1 MLDFLPWTARE
12 AIARIFILI
21 LALLIL
27 WLLVRVITWLITTPL
42 RRLLRRSGYSDPG
55 RVVDVVTRLPK
66 RFFLGAVVLTLFVV
80 ILEMD
85 LAFEAVLRN
94 IAATLLIIS
103 IILLFNGLISFFFF
117 TSSQLR
123 RATGF
128 NVDDALLPFLK
139 TVLKLFTFGVG
150 ALFVLQAWGVDVGAL
165 IAGLGI
171 AGLAV
176 SLAAQDT
183 IANLF
188 GFVVIMA
195 DRPFVVGEWVKT
207 PDCEGTVEEVRLR
220 STRVRQMDQ
229 SLVVVP
235 NSKMASAS
243 VVNWSRLGKRLLN
256 VTFGITNT
264 TAPGDLESLLTR
276 LRDVVLSFPA
286 VEANSVQVHFV
297 NIGAQ
302 SLEVLVRAYLLLVD
316 ANEFRAE
323 QERILLALKHEVDL
337 MQLSITGPSQTLY
350 IQNLESVLPG
360 RKPPEPT
367 VPPAAAAGQ
376 GEIA

>member
-1 MLDFLPWTARE
+1 MDFLPWTTRE
-12 AIARIFILI
+12 ALARLFILA

-27 WLLVRVITWLITTPL
+27 WLLVRLITRLITTPI
-42 RRLLRRSGYSDPG
+42 RRLLRRSGYSDPD
-55 RVVDVVTRLPK
+55 RVVDVLTRLPK
-66 RFFLGAVVLTLFVV
+66 RFLLGAIVLTLVVV

-85 LAFEAVLRN
+85 FSFELVLRN
-94 IAATLLIIS
+94 LAATCLLIS
-103 IILLFNGLISFFFF
+103 IILLIYGLINFYF
-117 TSSQLR
+117 SSAPLR
-123 RATGF
+123 RGTGL
-128 NVDDALLPFLK
+128 NVDNALLPFLK
-139 TVLKLFTFGVG
+139 TVLQLLTFAIGG
-150 ALFVLQAWGVDVGAL
+150 LFVLQAWGVDVGAL

-183 IANLF
+183 IANMF

-220 STRVRQMDQ
+220 STRVRQLDQ
-229 SLVVVP
+229 SLVMVP

-243 VVNWSRLGKRLLN
+243 VVNWSRLGKRLIN

-264 TAPGDLESLLTR
+264 TAPEEMESLLAR
-276 LRDVVLSFPA
+276 LRSVLLRFPA
-286 VEANSVQVHFV
+286 VEVNSVQVHFV

-302 SLEVLVRAYLLLVD
+302 SLEVLVRAYLLIVD

-323 QERILLALKHEVDL
+323 QERILLALKREVDV
-337 MQLSITGPSQTLY
+337 MQLRISGPSQTLY
-350 IQNLESVLPG
+350 IQNLEQVLPG
-360 RKPPEPT
+360 LARPEAGA
-367 VPPAAAAGQ
+367 PPAADAGQ
-376 GEIA
+376 GERS

>member
-1 MLDFLPWTARE
+1 MDFLPWTVRE
-12 AIARIFILI
+12 TLARIFILV

-27 WLLVRVITWLITTPL
+27 WLLVRLITRLITTPI
-42 RRLLRRSGYSDPG
+42 RRLLRRSGYSDPD
-55 RVVDVVTRLPK
+55 RVVDVLTRMPK
-66 RFFLGAVVLTLFVV
+66 RFLLGAVVITLVVV

-85 LAFEAVLRN
+85 VNFEAIMSN
-94 IAATLLIIS
+94 IAATLLIIAV
-103 IILLFNGLISFFFF
+103 LLLLNGLISFFFF
-117 TSSQLR
+117 TSAQLR
-123 RATGF
+123 RVTGF

-139 TVLKLFTFGVG
+139 TVLKLVTWGIG
-150 ALFVLQAWGVDVGAL
+150 ALFILQAWGVDVGAL

-195 DRPFVVGEWVKT
+195 DRPFVVGEVVKT
-207 PDCEGTVEEVRLR
+207 PDCEGVVEEVRLR

-243 VVNWSRLGKRLLN
+243 VINWSRLGKRLIN

-264 TAPGDLESLLTR
+264 TAPEELESLLSR
-276 LRDVVLSFPA
+276 LRDVLLRFPA
-286 VEANSVQVHFV
+286 VEINSVQVHFV

-302 SLEVLVRAYLLLVD
+302 SLEVLVRAYLLIVD
-316 ANEFRAE
+316 VTEFRAE
-323 QERILLALKHEVDL
+323 QERILLALKREVDL
-337 MQLSITGPSQTLY
+337 MQLKISGPSQTLY

-360 RKPPEPT
+360 LARPESNA
-367 VPPAAAAGQ
+367 PPAADAGQ
-376 GEIA
+376 GDKK

>member
-1 MLDFLPWTARE
+1 MDFLPWTTRE
-12 AIARIFILI
+12 ALARLFILA

-27 WLLVRVITWLITTPL
+27 WLLVRLITRLITTPI
-42 RRLLRRSGYSDPG
+42 RRLLRRSGYSDPD
-55 RVVDVVTRLPK
+55 RVVDVLTRLPK
-66 RFFLGAVVLTLFVV
+66 RFLLGAIVLTLVVV

-85 LAFEAVLRN
+85 FSFELVLRN
-94 IAATLLIIS
+94 LAATCLLIS
-103 IILLFNGLISFFFF
+103 IILLIYGLINFYF
-117 TSSQLR
+117 SSAPLR
-123 RATGF
+123 RGTGL
-128 NVDDALLPFLK
+128 NVDNALLPFLK
-139 TVLKLFTFGVG
+139 TVLQLLTFAIGG
-150 ALFVLQAWGVDVGAL
+150 LFVLQAWGVDVGAL

-183 IANLF
+183 IANMF

-220 STRVRQMDQ
+220 STRVRQLDQ
-229 SLVVVP
+229 SLVMVP

-243 VVNWSRLGKRLLN
+243 VVNWSRLGKRLIN

-264 TAPGDLESLLTR
+264 TAPEEMESLLAR
-276 LRDVVLSFPA
+276 LRSVLLRFPA
-286 VEANSVQVHFV
+286 VEVNSVQVHFV

-302 SLEVLVRAYLLLVD
+302 SLEVLVRAYLLIVD

-323 QERILLALKHEVDL
+323 QERILLALKREVDL
-337 MQLSITGPSQTLY
+337 MQLRISGPSQTLY
-350 IQNLESVLPG
+350 IQNLEQVLPG
-360 RKPPEPT
+360 LARPEAGA
-367 VPPAAAAGQ
+367 PPATDAGQ
-376 GEIA
+376 GERS

>member
-1 MLDFLPWTARE
+1 MDFLPWTTRE
-12 AIARIFILI
+12 ALARLFILA

-27 WLLVRVITWLITTPL
+27 WLLVRLITRLITTPI
-42 RRLLRRSGYSDPG
+42 RRLLRRVGYSDPD
-55 RVVDVVTRLPK
+55 RVVDVLTRLPK
-66 RFFLGAVVLTLFVV
+66 RFLLGAIVLTLVVV

-85 LAFEAVLRN
+85 FSFELVLRN
-94 IAATLLIIS
+94 LAATCLLIS
-103 IILLFNGLISFFFF
+103 IILLIYGLINFYF
-117 TSSQLR
+117 SSAPLR
-123 RATGF
+123 RGTGL
-128 NVDDALLPFLK
+128 NVDNALLPFLK
-139 TVLKLFTFGVG
+139 TVLQLLTFAIGG
-150 ALFVLQAWGVDVGAL
+150 LFVLQAWGVDVGAL

-183 IANLF
+183 IANMF

-220 STRVRQMDQ
+220 STRVRQLDQ
-229 SLVVVP
+229 SLVMVP

-243 VVNWSRLGKRLLN
+243 VVNWSRLGKRLIN

-264 TAPGDLESLLTR
+264 TAPEELESLLAR
-276 LRDVVLSFPA
+276 LRSVLLRFPA
-286 VEANSVQVHFV
+286 VEVNSVQVHFV

-302 SLEVLVRAYLLLVD
+302 SLEVLVRAYLLIVD

-323 QERILLALKHEVDL
+323 QERILLALKREVDL
-337 MQLSITGPSQTLY
+337 MQLRISGPSQTLY
-350 IQNLESVLPG
+350 IQNLEQVLPG
-360 RKPPEPT
+360 LARPEAGA
-367 VPPAAAAGQ
+367 PPAADAGQ
-376 GEIA
+376 GERS